1 MEGALKSGM
10 RPSEL
15 LVAVAATAMGSDT
28 SIHSMATISDFNLA
42 EKSDVMGILKV
53 AMRLAL
59 DHGTKPNELINVA
72 VEGCDQYPARITLFN
87 FTIEAFKNRNPALKR
102 AVSPEEQP
110 KKRVKTTATKDGQK
124 HKPDVADSDSSS
136 LSDIGGII
144 LPLNWRECIANSLQ
158 ACYQMHRR
166 YQVYISSGWNAKVSS
181 KYHGGHNLEALREY
195 QGREI

>member
-1 MEGALKSGM
+1 MDDAFRENSGADAVLQGAMEGALKSGM

-15 LVAVAATAMGSDT
+15 LVAVAATAM
-28 SIHSMATISDFNLA
+28 A

-59 DHGTKPNELINVA
+59 DHGTQRNELINVA

-110 KKRVKTTATKDGQK
+110 EKRVKTTATKDGQK

-136 LSDIGGII
+136 LSDIGGLSANVQTLPGIRII
-144 LPLNWRECIANSLQ
+144 EMGCKSLN
-158 ACYQMHRR
+158 
-166 YQVYISSGWNAKVSS
+166 
-181 KYHGGHNLEALREY
+181 
-195 QGREI
+195 